1 MWNQTNIL
9 PLTKKLMINILN
21 LKLVILLE
29 YQNKKTFL
37 QKAMFQIGLKTSL
50 SLPKWKILCTGHFIS
65 DLKGKETVGM
75 FYEKELLKTNQKDF
89 RFEKVIKRKDDKLYV
104 ICKGHDSSFNIWI
117 DKKHSINERIYSWT
131 KIFKRKNESQIRFV

>member
-9 PLTKKLMINILN
+9 PLIKKLMINILN
-21 LKLVILLE
+21 LKLAILLE

-37 QKAMFQIGLKTSL
+37 QKAMFQIGLKTCL

-89 RFEKVIKRKDDKLYV
+89 RFEKVIKRKGDKLCYMQ
-104 ICKGHDSSFNIWI
+104 
-117 DKKHSINERIYSWT
+117 RP
-131 KIFKRKNESQIRFV
+131 R